1 MKHLIGARLM
11 AAVPVLMLV
20 SVGAFAMVHLT
31 PGTPAELILGE
42 AATPERV
49 AALNTEL
56 GYSDPLP
63 TQFGRWWA
71 GLLRGD
77 LGTSLYSS
85 RSITEQIL
93 ERLPVTMALAIGS
106 ILLVTLL
113 GTVAGGISAVRPG
126 SRIDKAVSAVS
137 MTALAIPSF
146 FFGLLLLYGFAVELG
161 WFPVAGYKKFSQS
174 PSAWAL
180 SLVLPVLAIALHGM
194 ASVAKQAR
202 TALLEVLDRPFVQA
216 ARARGLS
223 PRRVLWRHAWPSA
236 APPVLSVLGLSFA
249 GMIGGAVVIENVF
262 SLPGLG
268 SYVVTATLRRD
279 LPAVQGV
286 VIVTTLVVLATN
298 LIIDV
303 VQVLLD
309 PRVKAG

>member
-1 MKHLIGARLM
+1 MKHIIGARLM
-11 AAVPVLMLV
+11 AAVPVLFLV
-20 SVGAFAMVHLT
+20 SIGAFAMVHLT

-49 AALNTEL
+49 AALNAEL
-56 GYSDPLP
+56 GYGDPLL

-71 GLLRGD
+71 GLLHGD

-93 ERLPVTMALAIGS
+93 ERLPVTMALAVGS

-113 GTVAGGISAVRPG
+113 GTVTGGISAVRPG

-146 FFGLLLLYGFAVELG
+146 FFGLLLLYGFAVKLG

-174 PSAWAL
+174 PSAWGL
-180 SLVLPVLAIALHGM
+180 SLVLPVLAVALHGM

-216 ARARGLS
+216 VRARGLS

-298 LIIDV
+298 LLIDV